1 MLSRAVVIALAFFVL
16 AACETAVTERRFPEI
31 TFTHLPP
38 IKLDVAKIVFEV
50 RYNPTAN
57 TADIGQ
63 DFPTPPVVA
72 AKRWIKDRL
81 VAAGKSGVATIT
93 IRRATA
99 TENRLKV
106 QTGLAGALTTDQA
119 WRYDGHIEM
128 AIRAVNLSRQR
139 SATASATAWQSQTV
153 PEDATLDEREAVWF
167 GLVEKMMK
175 NFDTAFERQI
185 RKDLVW
191 FIK

>member
-50 RYNPTAN
+50 RYRPTAE
-57 TADIGQ
+57 TSDIGQ
-63 DFPTPPVVA
+63 DFSTPPVVA
-72 AKRWIKDRL
+72 AERWIKDRL
-81 VAAGKSGVATIT
+81 VAAGESGEATIT

-99 TENRLKV
+99 TEERLAV

-119 WRYDGHIEM
+119 WRYDGRIEM
-128 AIRAVNLSRQR
+128 AIRAVDSNRQC
-139 SATASATAWQSQTV
+139 SATATATARQSQTV
-153 PEDATLDEREAVWF
+153 PEDATLDEREKVWF
-167 GLVEKMMK
+167 GLVEKMMRR
-175 NFDTAFERQI
+175 FDSAFERQI

>member
-1 MLSRAVVIALAFFVL
+1 MSLHSRSAWHARA
-16 AACETAVTERRFPEI
+16 
-31 TFTHLPP
+31 
-38 IKLDVAKIVFEV
+38 
-50 RYNPTAN
+50 
-57 TADIGQ
+57 
-63 DFPTPPVVA
+63 
-72 AKRWIKDRL
+72 
-81 VAAGKSGVATIT
+81 

-139 SATASATAWQSQTV
+139 SATATAAAWRSQTV
-153 PEDATLDEREAVWF
+153 PEDATLDERETVWF